1 MRKIIKINK
10 DKKGKKT
17 MKKLKLFAYMLGL
30 VLAGATL
37 QSCGDDDDSYII
49 CNNYPGAANALVTVK
64 PQDEGKTVVLQ
75 LDDNTTLTPINM
87 SQSPFGN
94 KEVRALCNIRLT
106 EQQTDKRNM
115 KVYVNWID
123 SILTKRMAPDLG
135 QAENVKAYG
144 NDPVEIMRDW
154 TTVAEDGYLT
164 LRFLTRWGDKQPHL
178 VNLVADNSANPYE
191 LTFHHKGNTTSGPK
205 ASGLVA
211 FKLSDL
217 PDTNGK
223 TVDVKLKWTSFSGAK
238 SITFKYCTNKSSDL
252 PSETLNKML
261 EDISNEKNIK

>member
-144 NDPVEIMRDW
+144 NDPVEIMRAW
-154 TTVAEDGYLT
+154 TPVAEV
-164 LRFLTRWGDKQPHL
+164 GD
-178 VNLVADNSANPYE
+178 

-238 SITFKYCTNKSSDL
+238 SITFKYCTNKSTDL

-261 EDISNEKNIK
+261 EDISYEKNIK